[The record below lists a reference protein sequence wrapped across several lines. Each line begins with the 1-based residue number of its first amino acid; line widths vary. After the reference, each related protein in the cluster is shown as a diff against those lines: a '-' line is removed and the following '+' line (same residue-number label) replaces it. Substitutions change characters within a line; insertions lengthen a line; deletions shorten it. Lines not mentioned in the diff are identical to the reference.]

1 MQCGSINGFR
11 AGKYYIRTHEL
22 ERLNILCRQ
31 IAMKQKKKKRKERNA
46 EKLVKDAYIWNL
58 CIPENSSNIN
68 NPNHE
73 DIRTSVIKYIS
84 N

>member
-1 MQCGSINGFR
+1 MQCGSINGFW
-11 AGKYYIRTHEL
+11 AGKCYIRSHEL

-31 IAMKQKKKKRKERNA
+31 IAMKQKKKKKTRNA

-68 NPNHE
+68 NPNQE
-73 DIRTSVIKYIS
+73 DIRTSVIKNIS

>member
-1 MQCGSINGFR
+1 MQCGSINGFW

-31 IAMKQKKKKRKERNA
+31 IAMKQKKKKKRNA

-58 CIPENSSNIN
+58 CILENSSNIN

-73 DIRTSVIKYIS
+73 DIRTSVIKNIS

>member
-1 MQCGSINGFR
+1 
-11 AGKYYIRTHEL
+11 
-22 ERLNILCRQ
+22 
-31 IAMKQKKKKRKERNA
+31 MKQKKKKNA

-73 DIRTSVIKYIS
+73 DIRTSVIKNIS